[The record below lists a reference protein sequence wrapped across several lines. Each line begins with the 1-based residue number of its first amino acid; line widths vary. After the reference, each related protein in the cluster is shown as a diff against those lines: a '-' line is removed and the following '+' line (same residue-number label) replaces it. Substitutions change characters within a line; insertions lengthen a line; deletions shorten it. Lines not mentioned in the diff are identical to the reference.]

1 MINMAKTY
9 MDFVKTFKFRA
20 KKESESPRTFIG
32 ARGKA
37 MGKAWQLLKKERE
50 SKVTKSAETKKTPA
64 KKTPAKKKA
73 AKKKAAKK
81 TPAKKKAA
89 KNKTKK

>member
-9 MDFVKTFKFRA
+9 KDFVKTFKFRA
-20 KKESESPRTFIG
+20 KKESESPRAFIG

-50 SKVTKSAETKKTPA
+50 SKVTKSAETKKTT
-64 KKTPAKKKA
+64 KKSPAKKKA
-73 AKKKAAKK
+73 TKKS
-81 TPAKKKAA
+81 PAKKSA
-89 KNKTKK
+89 KKSATKRKSKK